1 MTTTPRPPRLADWLL
16 RLVLRHSPWRDAVL
30 GDVRE
35 EFAAE
40 VLARGRIRA
49 CLWYARQIGALVAD
63 RLSGAAP
70 TLRSGFRRLDVPV
83 APVSGDGFIR
93 TFLHDFRLAAR
104 GFRSQPL
111 ASGVIVATFALGLGV
126 NAAIFNMFDALLM
139 RPFSIRSIDRLV
151 MLSENS
157 PEDTA
162 PQESVSPA
170 SFIDWRKQADAFDL
184 MASFDWADR
193 NLAGA
198 REPERVAGFRVS
210 ADLFPLVEATPA
222 LGGFF
227 TADDEVVGHDRKIVL
242 SDQLWRRRFGSD
254 ATVVGR
260 VIRLDGEPYVVVGVA
275 PVGFN
280 FPEGAELWA
289 PLTFDAKEAANRTS
303 RYLTTLARLRPGRT
317 IEQARAEMT
326 TIYAR
331 QKAAY
336 PAAGRS
342 YDARVRT
349 FTAGMVDVGM
359 PTILALWQSA
369 ALLVLLIAGA
379 NVANLLLARGAE
391 RQRELA
397 VRLALGASRWR
408 IVRQL
413 LAESLVLALFATPAA
428 IGVAWTALR
437 VCKAAMPA
445 AVVRFV
451 AGWTELGVD
460 GHLLLFTLAAAM
472 GTAVIVGL
480 FPAAQSSR
488 PDVTNVLRDG
498 GRTGTAGV
506 SRSRMRRGL
515 VVAEIALA
523 LPLLVASGLSAIGAG
538 RFAGGPQ
545 GYDPAGVLRVSTV
558 LPGATYA
565 TPGVR
570 RQFAERLVESAA
582 RVPGVIVAGTTSSL
596 PANSSNQGRDIEID
610 GQPTDPDHPLSVNYR
625 AVSPRYLEA
634 LRIPIIRGRGLT
646 DTDREPTQ
654 PVAVVSRSMA
664 SRYWP
669 GKDAIGQRFRVV
681 RHPERGVVT
690 VVGICGDTIDDWFDS
705 RNQPTMYLPV
715 AQAPDASVLLVART
729 SGDPAS
735 FGPALRA
742 ALAAVD
748 PEQPA
753 FQVMTMQEALRQR
766 TIGLRFIAA
775 LMAVFGG
782 LALVLAA
789 VGIYAVM
796 AFYVAQRRH
805 EIGIRLALG
814 ASRRAVLRLLV
825 GQAGRLSMVGVAIG
839 LVLAVALA
847 KLMESA
853 LFGIVSADP
862 RLFAATAIALAGTAI
877 VASLIPARHA
887 TRVDP
892 AVALR
897 E

>member
-1 MTTTPRPPRLADWLL
+1 
-16 RLVLRHSPWRDAVL
+16 VI

-40 VLARGRIRA
+40 VLARGRVRA
-49 CLWYARQIGALVAD
+49 GLWYARQIGALVAD

-70 TLRSGFRRLDVPV
+70 AIRSGFARADVPI
-83 APVSGDGFIR
+83 APASGDRFIR
-93 TFLHDFRLAAR
+93 TFLHDLRLAAR
-104 GFRSQPL
+104 GFRGRPL

-126 NAAIFNMFDALLM
+126 NAAIFNMFDALLIH
-139 RPFSIRSIDRLV
+139 PFSIRGVDRLV

-157 PEDTA
+157 PEDPE

-170 SFIDWRKQADAFDL
+170 AFLDWRQQAGVFDR

-193 NLAGA
+193 NLADS
-198 REPERVAGFRVS
+198 REAERVAGFRVS
-210 ADLFPLVEATPA
+210 ADLFPLVEASPA
-222 LGGFF
+222 LGTFF
-227 TADDEVVGHDRKIVL
+227 TAEDEVVGHDRKVVL
-242 SDQLWRRRFGSD
+242 SDRLWQRRFGSD
-254 ATVVGR
+254 HAIVGR
-260 VIRLDGEPYVVVGVA
+260 VLRLDGEPYVVVGVA
-275 PVGFN
+275 SAGFD
-280 FPEGAELWA
+280 FPEGAELWT
-289 PLTFDAKEAANRTS
+289 PLAFDAKEAANRTG
-303 RYLTTLARLRPGRT
+303 RYLTTLGHLRPGRS
-317 IEQARAEMT
+317 IDEARAEMT

-331 QKAAY
+331 QKQAY

-342 YDARVRT
+342 HDVRVRT
-349 FTAGMVDVGM
+349 FVAGMVDAGM

-369 ALLVLLIAGA
+369 ALLVLLIAGT
-379 NVANLLLARGAE
+379 NVVNLLLAGGAE

-397 VRLALGASRWR
+397 VRLALGAGRWR

-413 LAESLVLALFATPAA
+413 LAESIVLALIATPAA
-428 IGVAWTALR
+428 VGVAWIALR
-437 VCKAAMPA
+437 WCKAAMPA

-451 AGWTELGVD
+451 AGWNDLGID
-460 GHLLLFTLAAAM
+460 AHLLLFTLAAAM
-472 GTAVIVGL
+472 GTALVVGL

-506 SRSRMRRGL
+506 ARSRMRRGL

-523 LPLLVASGLSAIGAG
+523 LPLLVASGLSAIGAA
-538 RFAGGPQ
+538 RFVGGPQ

-558 LPGATYA
+558 LPAATYA
-565 TPGVR
+565 TPDAR

-582 RVPGVIVAGTTSSL
+582 RVPGVIVAATTSSL
-596 PANSSNQGRDIEID
+596 PANSSNQSRDVEID
-610 GQPTDPDHPLSVNYR
+610 GQPVDPDHPLAVNYR

-634 LRIPIIRGRGLT
+634 LRIPIIRGRALA
-646 DTDREPTQ
+646 DIDREPGQ
-654 PVAVVSRSMA
+654 SVAVINQSMA
-664 SRYWP
+664 SRFWP
-669 GKDAIGQRFRVV
+669 GRDAIGRRFRLV
-681 RHPERGVVT
+681 RTPERGWVT
-690 VVGICGDTIDDWFDS
+690 VVGVCGNTIDDWFDS
-705 RNQPTMYLPV
+705 RNEPTMYLPV
-715 AQAPDASVLLVART
+715 AQRPDATVHLVART

-735 FGPALRA
+735 IAPDLRA

-766 TIGLRFIAA
+766 TIGLRFISA

-796 AFYVAQRRH
+796 AFYVAQRRF

-814 ASRRAVLRLLV
+814 ASRRDVLKLTI
-825 GQAGRLSMVGVAIG
+825 GQAGRLSMIGVGIG
-839 LVLAVALA
+839 LVLAIALA
-847 KLMESA
+847 RLMENA

-862 RLFAATAIALAGTAI
+862 LVFVATAVTLAGTAMI
-877 VASLIPARHA
+877 ASLIPARHA
-887 TRVDP
+887 TQVDP

>member
-16 RLVLRHSPWRDAVL
+16 RTVLRHSPWRDTVL

-40 VLARGRIRA
+40 VLARGRVRA
-49 CLWYARQIGALVAD
+49 SVWYARQVGALVAD
-63 RLSGAAP
+63 RLSGAVPAV
-70 TLRSGFRRLDVPV
+70 RSGFARSDVPA
-83 APVSGDGFIR
+83 APVSGDRFLR
-93 TFLHDFRLAAR
+93 TFLHDLRLAAR
-104 GFRSQPL
+104 GLRWQPL

-139 RPFSIRSIDRLV
+139 HPFSIRGVDRLV

-157 PEDTA
+157 AEDPE

-170 SFIDWRKQADAFDL
+170 SFLDWRKQAGVFDL
-184 MASFDWADR
+184 ITSFDWADR

-222 LGGFF
+222 LGTFF
-227 TADDEVVGHDRKIVL
+227 TADDVVVGHDRKVVL
-242 SDQLWRRRFGSD
+242 SDNLWRRRFASD
-254 ATVVGR
+254 PTILGR
-260 VIRLDGEPYVVVGVA
+260 VIRLDGEPYVVVGVGSA
-275 PVGFN
+275 GFS
-280 FPEGAELWA
+280 FPEGAELWT
-289 PLTFDAKEAANRTS
+289 PLAFDAKEAANRTG
-303 RYLTTLARLRPGRT
+303 RYLTTIARLRPGRT
-317 IEQARAEMT
+317 IGQARAEMT

-331 QKAAY
+331 EKGAY
-336 PAAGRS
+336 PAAYGS
-342 YDARVRT
+342 HDVRVRT
-349 FTAGMVDVGM
+349 FIGGMVDVGM

-413 LAESLVLALFATPAA
+413 LAESLVLAVAATPAA
-428 IGVAWTALR
+428 VLVAWIALR

-445 AVVRFV
+445 ALVRFV
-451 AGWTELGVD
+451 AGWNNLGVD
-460 GHLLLFTLAAAM
+460 GHLLVFTLAAAM
-472 GTAVIVGL
+472 ATAVVVGL

-488 PDVTNVLRDG
+488 PDVTNSLRDG
-498 GRTGTAGV
+498 GRTATAGV
-506 SRSRMRRGL
+506 TRSRMRRGL

-545 GYDPAGVLRVSTV
+545 GYDPAGVLRISTE
-558 LPGATYA
+558 LPEATYA
-565 TPGVR
+565 TPEVR
-570 RQFAERLVESAA
+570 RRFVERLLESAA
-582 RVPGVIVAGTTSSL
+582 RVPGVIAAATTSSL
-596 PANSSNQGRDIEID
+596 PANGSNQSRDVEID
-610 GQPTDPDHPLSVNYR
+610 GQQVDLQHPLAVNYR
-625 AVSPRYLEA
+625 AVSPRYLDA
-634 LRIPIIRGRGLT
+634 LRIPMIRGRELA

-654 PVAVVSRSMA
+654 PVAVISRSMA
-664 SRYWP
+664 SRFWP
-669 GKDAIGQRFRVV
+669 GKDAIGRRFRLV
-681 RHPERGVVT
+681 RAPEFGWVT

-705 RNQPTMYLPV
+705 RNEPTVYLPV
-715 AQAPDASVLLVART
+715 AQRPDAHVNLVART

-735 FGPALRA
+735 LAPALRA
-742 ALAAVD
+742 ALAGVD

-753 FQVMTMQEALRQR
+753 FQVMTMEEALRQR
-766 TIGLRFIAA
+766 TIGLRFIAG

-782 LALVLAA
+782 LAFVLAA

-796 AFYVAQRRH
+796 ASYVAQRRY

-814 ASRRAVLRLLV
+814 ASRRDVLQLLA
-825 GQAGRLSMVGVAIG
+825 GQAGRLSMAGVGIG
-839 LVLAVALA
+839 LVLAIALA
-847 KLMESA
+847 RLMESA

-892 AVALR
+892 AVTLR

>member
-1 MTTTPRPPRLADWLL
+1 
-16 RLVLRHSPWRDAVL
+16 
-30 GDVRE
+30 
-35 EFAAE
+35 
-40 VLARGRIRA
+40 
-49 CLWYARQIGALVAD
+49 
-63 RLSGAAP
+63 
-70 TLRSGFRRLDVPV
+70 
-83 APVSGDGFIR
+83 
-93 TFLHDFRLAAR
+93 
-104 GFRSQPL
+104 
-111 ASGVIVATFALGLGV
+111 
-126 NAAIFNMFDALLM
+126 
-139 RPFSIRSIDRLV
+139 
-151 MLSENS
+151 
-157 PEDTA
+157 
-162 PQESVSPA
+162 
-170 SFIDWRKQADAFDL
+170 
-184 MASFDWADR
+184 
-193 NLAGA
+193 
-198 REPERVAGFRVS
+198 
-210 ADLFPLVEATPA
+210 
-222 LGGFF
+222 
-227 TADDEVVGHDRKIVL
+227 
-242 SDQLWRRRFGSD
+242 
-254 ATVVGR
+254 
-260 VIRLDGEPYVVVGVA
+260 VVGVA
-275 PVGFN
+275 PMGFD
-280 FPEGAELWA
+280 FPEGAELWT
-289 PLTFDAKEAANRTS
+289 PLAFDAKEATNRTG

-317 IEQARAEMT
+317 IDQAQAEMT

-331 QKAAY
+331 EKAAY
-336 PAAGRS
+336 PAAYGS
-342 YDARVRT
+342 HAVRVRT

-413 LAESLVLALFATPAA
+413 LAESVVLAVAATPAA
-428 IGVAWTALR
+428 VLVAWIALR

-451 AGWTELGVD
+451 AGWNNLGVD

-472 GTAVIVGL
+472 ATAVIVGL

-488 PDVTNVLRDG
+488 PDVTNSLRDG
-498 GRTGTAGV
+498 GRTSTAGV
-506 SRSRMRRGL
+506 TRSRMRRGL

-545 GYDPAGVLRVSTV
+545 GYDPAGVLRMSTE
-558 LPGATYA
+558 LPQATYP
-565 TPGVR
+565 TPDVR
-570 RQFAERLVESAA
+570 RQFVERLVESAA
-582 RVPGVIVAGTTSSL
+582 RVPGVIAAATTSSL
-596 PANSSNQGRDIEID
+596 PSNSSNQSRDVEID
-610 GQPTDPDHPLSVNYR
+610 GQPIDPDHPLAANYR

-634 LRIPIIRGRGLT
+634 LRIPMIRGRALA

-654 PVAVVSRSMA
+654 PVAVISRSMA
-664 SRYWP
+664 SRVWL
-669 GKDAIGQRFRVV
+669 GKDAIGRRFRLV
-681 RHPERGVVT
+681 RAPERGWVT
-690 VVGICGDTIDDWFDS
+690 VVGICGDTIDDWFGS
-705 RNQPTMYLPV
+705 RNEPTMYLPV
-715 AQAPDASVLLVART
+715 AQTPDPHVNLVART

-735 FGPALRA
+735 LAPALRA

-753 FQVMTMQEALRQR
+753 FQVMTMEEALRQR
-766 TIGLRFIAA
+766 TIGLRFIAG

-782 LALVLAA
+782 LAFVLAA

-796 AFYVAQRRH
+796 ASYVAQRRH

-814 ASRRAVLRLLV
+814 ATRRDVLQLLA
-825 GQAGRLSMVGVAIG
+825 GQAGRLSVVGVGIG

-847 KLMESA
+847 RLMESA

-862 RLFAATAIALAGTAI
+862 RIFAATAIALAGTAI
-877 VASLIPARHA
+877 AASLIPARHA

>member
-1 MTTTPRPPRLADWLL
+1 MTTSSRPPRLADWLL
-16 RLVLRHSPWRDAVL
+16 RHILRHSPWRDTVL

-40 VLARGRIRA
+40 VLARGRLGA
-49 CLWYARQIGALVAD
+49 SLWYARQIGALVAD
-63 RLSGAAP
+63 RLSGAVPAN
-70 TLRSGFRRLDVPV
+70 RSGV
-83 APVSGDGFIR
+83 ARPDATAAPASGDGFLR
-93 TFLHDFRLAAR
+93 TFFHDLRLAAR
-104 GFRSQPL
+104 GLRWQPL
-111 ASGVIVATFALGLGV
+111 ASGVIVGTFALGLGV

-139 RPFSIRSIDRLV
+139 HPFSIRGVDRLV

-157 PEDTA
+157 AEDPE

-170 SFIDWRKQADAFDL
+170 SFVDWRKQAGAFDL

-222 LGGFF
+222 LGTFF
-227 TADDEVVGHDRKIVL
+227 TADDEVAGHDRKVVL
-242 SDQLWRRRFGSD
+242 SDRLWQRRFEGD
-254 ATVVGR
+254 RTVVGR
-260 VIRLDGEPYVVVGVA
+260 VIRLDGEPHVIVGVA
-275 PVGFN
+275 QAGFDY
-280 FPEGAELWA
+280 PEGAELWT
-289 PLTFDAKEAANRTS
+289 PLAFEAKEAANRTR
-303 RYLTTLARLRPGRT
+303 RYLTTIARLRPGRT
-317 IEQARAEMT
+317 IDEARAEMT

-331 QKAAY
+331 EKETYRAAY
-336 PAAGRS
+336 GS
-342 YDARVRT
+342 HDVRVRT

-379 NVANLLLARGAE
+379 NVANLLLARGAG

-413 LAESLVLALFATPAA
+413 LAESLVLAVAATPAA
-428 IGVAWTALR
+428 VLVAWVALR

-445 AVVRFV
+445 SLVRFV
-451 AGWTELGVD
+451 AGWNNLGVD

-472 GTAVIVGL
+472 ATAVIVGL

-488 PDVTNVLRDG
+488 PDVTNSLRDG
-498 GRTGTAGV
+498 GRTATAGV
-506 SRSRMRRGL
+506 KRSRMRRGL

-545 GYDPAGVLRVSTV
+545 GYDPVGVLRVSTV
-558 LPGATYA
+558 LPEAIYPSADT
-565 TPGVR
+565 R
-570 RQFAERLVESAA
+570 RLFAERLVDSAT
-582 RVPGVIVAGTTSSL
+582 RVPGVLVAGTTSSL
-596 PANSSNQGRDIEID
+596 PSNSSNQSRDVELD
-610 GQPTDPDHPLSVNYR
+610 GVPVDPQHPLAVNYR

-634 LRIPIIRGRGLT
+634 LQIPILRGRGIA
-646 DTDREPTQ
+646 DTDREATQ
-654 PVAVVSRSMA
+654 PVAVISRSMA
-664 SRYWP
+664 SRFWP
-669 GKDAIGQRFRVV
+669 AKEAIGRRFRLV
-681 RHPERGVVT
+681 RAPERGWVT

-705 RNQPTMYLPV
+705 RNEPTMYLPV
-715 AQAPDASVLLVART
+715 AQVPDSTVNLVART
-729 SGDPAS
+729 PGDPAS
-735 FGPALRA
+735 LGPALRA

-748 PEQPA
+748 PGQPA
-753 FQVMTMQEALRQR
+753 FQVMTMEEALRQR
-766 TIGLRFIAA
+766 TTGLRFIAS

-796 AFYVAQRRH
+796 ASYVAQRRY

-814 ASRRAVLRLLV
+814 ASRRDVLRLLV
-825 GQAGRLSMVGVAIG
+825 GQAGRLSVAGVAIG
-839 LVLAVALA
+839 LVLAAALA

-862 RLFAATAIALAGTAI
+862 RLFAATAIILAGTAI

>member
-1 MTTTPRPPRLADWLL
+1 MTPTPRPPRLADWLL
-16 RLVLRHSPWRDAVL
+16 RHVLRHSPWRDTVI

-40 VLARGRIRA
+40 VLARGRVRA
-49 CLWYARQIGALVAD
+49 GFWYARQIGALVAD

-70 TLRSGFRRLDVPV
+70 AIRSGFARPDVPV
-83 APVSGDGFIR
+83 PPVSGDRFVRI
-93 TFLHDFRLAAR
+93 FLHDLRLAAR
-104 GFRSQPL
+104 GFRRQPL
-111 ASGVIVATFALGLGV
+111 AGGVIVATLALGLGV
-126 NAAIFNMFDALLM
+126 NAAIFNMFDVLLVH
-139 RPFSIRSIDRLV
+139 PFSIRGVDRLV

-157 PEDTA
+157 AEDPE

-170 SFIDWRKQADAFDL
+170 SFLEWRKQAQVFDL
-184 MASFDWADR
+184 MAAYDWADR

-222 LGGFF
+222 LGTFF
-227 TADDEVVGHDRKIVL
+227 TADDEVVGHDRKVVL
-242 SDQLWRRRFGSD
+242 SDSLWRRRFASD
-254 ATVVGR
+254 PTVLGR
-260 VIRLDGEPYVVVGVA
+260 VIRLDGEPYVVVGVGTA
-275 PVGFN
+275 GFS
-280 FPEGAELWA
+280 FPEGAELWT
-289 PLTFDAKEAANRTS
+289 PLAFDAKAAESRTGF
-303 RYLTTLARLRPGRT
+303 LTALARLRPGRT
-317 IEQARAEMT
+317 IDEARAEMVG
-326 TIYAR
+326 IYAR
-331 QKAAY
+331 EKAAS
-336 PAAGRS
+336 PSANRS
-342 YDARVRT
+342 HDVRVRT
-349 FTAGMVDVGM
+349 FIAGMVDVGM
-359 PTILALWQSA
+359 PTILALWQAA

-397 VRLALGASRWR
+397 VRLALGAGRWR
-408 IVRQL
+408 IVRHL
-413 LAESLVLALFATPAA
+413 LADSLVLAVAAAPAA
-428 IGVAWTALR
+428 VGVAWITLR

-445 AVVRFV
+445 ALVRFV
-451 AGWTELGVD
+451 AGWNNLGVD

-480 FPAAQSSR
+480 MPAARSSR
-488 PDVTNVLRDG
+488 PDVTTVLRDG

-506 SRSRMRRGL
+506 THSRMRRGF
-515 VVAEIALA
+515 VVGEIALA

-558 LPGATYA
+558 LPEATYA
-565 TPGVR
+565 SGDAR

-582 RVPGVIVAGTTSSL
+582 RVPGVIIAGTASSL
-596 PANSSNQGRDIEID
+596 PANSSNQSRDVELD
-610 GQPTDPDHPLSVNYR
+610 GVPFDPQHPLAVNYR

-634 LRIPIIRGRGLT
+634 LRIPILRGRGLA
-646 DTDREPTQ
+646 DADREPGQ
-654 PVAVVSRSMA
+654 PVAVISRSMA
-664 SRYWP
+664 SRFWP
-669 GKDAIGQRFRVV
+669 AKDAIGRRFRLA
-681 RHPERGVVT
+681 RTPERGWVT

-705 RNQPTMYLPV
+705 RNEPTMYLPA
-715 AQAPDASVLLVART
+715 AQMPDAHVNLVART

-735 FGPALRA
+735 LAPALRA

-753 FQVMTMQEALRQR
+753 FQVMTMEEALRQR
-766 TIGLRFIAA
+766 TIGLRFIAG

-796 AFYVAQRRH
+796 ASYVAQRRH

-814 ASRRAVLRLLV
+814 ASRRDVLQLLV
-825 GQAGRLSMVGVAIG
+825 GQAGRLSMAGVAIG
-839 LVLAVALA
+839 LVLAAALA

-862 RLFAATAIALAGTAI
+862 RLFAATAIALAATAI

>member
-1 MTTTPRPPRLADWLL
+1 MTTAPRPPRLGDWLL
-16 RLVLRHSPWRDAVL
+16 RHVLRHSPWRDTVL

-40 VLARGRIRA
+40 VLARGRLRA
-49 CLWYARQIGALVAD
+49 RLWYARQLSALAAE

-70 TLRSGFRRLDVPV
+70 AIRAGFTRADVLTPP
-83 APVSGDGFIR
+83 ASGDGFMR
-93 TFLHDFRLAAR
+93 TFFHDMRLGVR

-111 ASGVIVATFALGLGV
+111 ASSVIVATFALGLGV

-139 RPFSIRSIDRLV
+139 HPFSIRSVDRLV

-157 PEDTA
+157 PEETA

-210 ADLFPLVEATPA
+210 ADLFPLVEVTPA

-242 SDQLWRRRFGSD
+242 GDQLWRRRFGSD
-254 ATVVGR
+254 PTVVGR

-275 PVGFN
+275 PAGFN
-280 FPEGAELWA
+280 FPEGAELWT
-289 PLTFDAKEAANRTS
+289 PLAFDAKEAANRTG

-317 IEQARAEMT
+317 IEEARAEMT
-326 TIYAR
+326 AIYAR
-331 QKAAY
+331 QKSAY

-369 ALLVLLIAGA
+369 AVLVLLIAGA

-413 LAESLVLALFATPAA
+413 LAESVVLALVATPAA

-437 VCKAAMPA
+437 VCKDAMPA
-445 AVVRFV
+445 AIVRFV

-460 GHLLLFTLAAAM
+460 RHLLLFALASAI
-472 GTAVIVGL
+472 GTAVVVGL
-480 FPAAQSSR
+480 FPAVQASR

-545 GYDPAGVLRVSTV
+545 GYDPAGVLRVSTA
-558 LPGATYA
+558 LPEATYA
-565 TPGVR
+565 TPGAR

-582 RVPGVIVAGTTSSL
+582 RVPGVIAVATTSSL
-596 PANSSNQGRDIEID
+596 PANSSNQSRDLELD
-610 GQPTDPDHPLSVNYR
+610 GQPIDPDHPLAVNYR

-634 LRIPIIRGRGLT
+634 LRIPMIRGRALA

-654 PVAVVSRSMA
+654 PVAVISRSMA
-664 SRYWP
+664 SRFWP
-669 GKDAIGQRFRVV
+669 GKDAIGRRFRLLLA
-681 RHPERGVVT
+681 PERGWVT
-690 VVGICGDTIDDWFDS
+690 VVGICGNTIDDWFDS
-705 RNQPTMYLPV
+705 RNEPTMYLPV
-715 AQAPDASVLLVART
+715 AQAPDAHVNLVART
-729 SGDPAS
+729 SGDPAALA
-735 FGPALRA
+735 PALRA

-753 FQVMTMQEALRQR
+753 FQVMTMEEALRQR
-766 TIGLRFIAA
+766 TIGLRFIAG

-796 AFYVAQRRH
+796 AFYVALRRH

-814 ASRRAVLRLLV
+814 ASRRAVLQLLV

-839 LVLAVALA
+839 LALAAALA

-862 RLFAATAIALAGTAI
+862 RLFVATAITLSGTAI
-877 VASLIPARHA
+877 AASLIPARHA

-892 AVALR
+892 AVTLR

>member
-1 MTTTPRPPRLADWLL
+1 MTTTPPPPRLADWLL
-16 RLVLRHSPWRDAVL
+16 RYVLRHSPWRDTVL

-49 CLWYARQIGALVAD
+49 GLWYVRQIGALVGD
-63 RLSGAAP
+63 RLSGASPAI
-70 TLRSGFRRLDVPV
+70 RSTVVRLDVPV
-83 APVSGDGFIR
+83 ARASGDRFMR
-93 TFLHDFRLAAR
+93 TFLHDMRLGVR
-104 GFRSQPL
+104 GFRGQPL
-111 ASGVIVATFALGLGV
+111 ATGVIVATFALGLGV
-126 NAAIFNMFDALLM
+126 NAAIFNMFDALLIH
-139 RPFSIRSIDRLV
+139 PFSIRGVDRLV

-157 PEDTA
+157 PEDSY

-170 SFIDWRKQADAFDL
+170 SFLDWRKQADVFDL
-184 MASFDWADR
+184 MASYDWADR

-227 TADDEVVGHDRKIVL
+227 TADDEVVGHDKKVVL
-242 SDQLWRRRFGSD
+242 SDSLWQRRFGSD
-254 ATVVGR
+254 PTVLGR
-260 VIRLDGEPYVVVGVA
+260 VIRLDGEPYVVVGVGQA
-275 PVGFN
+275 GFS
-280 FPEGAELWA
+280 FPEGAELWT
-289 PLTFDAKEAANRTS
+289 PLAFDAKAAANRTG
-303 RYLTTLARLRPGRT
+303 RFLTTIAHLRPGRT
-317 IEQARAEMT
+317 IDEARAEMT
-326 TIYAR
+326 AIYQR
-331 QKAAY
+331 EKDAY
-336 PAAGRS
+336 PAADRS
-342 YDARVRT
+342 HDVRVRT
-349 FTAGMVDVGM
+349 FIAGMVDVGM
-359 PTILALWQSA
+359 PTILALWQVA

-408 IVRQL
+408 VVRQL
-413 LAESLVLALFATPAA
+413 LAESLVLAVAATPAA
-428 IGVAWTALR
+428 VGVAWIALR
-437 VCKAAMPA
+437 LCKAAMPA
-445 AVVRFV
+445 PLVRFV
-451 AGWTELGVD
+451 AGWTHLGVD
-460 GHLLLFTLAAAM
+460 GHLLVFTLAAAM
-472 GTAVIVGL
+472 GTAMIVGL
-480 FPAAQSSR
+480 FPAAQASR
-488 PDVTNVLRDG
+488 PDVTTVLRDG

-506 SRSRMRRGL
+506 TRSRMRRGL

-545 GYDPAGVLRVSTV
+545 GYDPAGVLRVSTA
-558 LPGATYA
+558 LPKATYA
-565 TPGVR
+565 TPGAQ

-582 RVPGVIVAGTTSSL
+582 RVPGVIVAATTSSL
-596 PANSSNQGRDIEID
+596 PANSSNQSREVEID
-610 GQPTDPDHPLSVNYR
+610 GQGIDPDHPLAVNYR

-634 LRIPIIRGRGLT
+634 LRIPMIRGRGLA

-654 PVAVVSRSMA
+654 PVAVISRSMA
-664 SRYWP
+664 SRFWP
-669 GKDAIGQRFRVV
+669 GRDAIGRRFRLL
-681 RHPERGVVT
+681 RAPERGWVS

-705 RNQPTMYLPV
+705 RNEPTMYLPV
-715 AQAPDASVLLVART
+715 AQAPDATVNLVART
-729 SGDPAS
+729 PGDPAS
-735 FGPALRA
+735 LAPALRA

-753 FQVMTMQEALRQR
+753 FQVMTMEEALRQR
-766 TIGLRFIAA
+766 TIGLRFIAG

-796 AFYVAQRRH
+796 ASYVARRRY

-814 ASRRAVLRLLV
+814 ASRRDVLQLLV
-825 GQAGRLSMVGVAIG
+825 GQAGRLSLVGVGIG
-839 LVLAVALA
+839 LVLATALA
-847 KLMESA
+847 RLMESA

-862 RLFAATAIALAGTAI
+862 RLFAATAVALAGTAI

-892 AVALR
+892 AVTLR